1 MPIFTI
7 KTPEGK
13 KLRIRADTEQAAL
26 TGAQQ
31 WHQQN
36 GATINRGFVG
46 ETVRAFKG
54 GVDRLKENS
63 QALYSDVTSR
73 KTAPNLI
80 QGLRDTAS
88 DIGRMGAIAGD
99 ALSIAAAPVTGVT
112 EALAVKPAA
121 RALAQLPGQ
130 RYSNPSGMNMLAP
143 GPIKMGEP
151 LSRTQAEVAWQ
162 GDVRGDLMAAMPAK
176 PRPVSAP
183 QPQARIA
190 GPTLDDTITAFD
202 RARVTPSLAAAKGK
216 GAATVTNAVAD
227 NPIAGAPSRA
237 RLRRNLDEVS
247 ASADRISTGYGS
259 NRGPMIAGE
268 NVQAGVKTFATD
280 PKAPASFE
288 AKSNRLY
295 DNAFAAIP
303 NKTVVPTESATTLN
317 DIMTRVSAPALAD
330 AMKAPKIEQIAKALA
345 TDQGKVSF
353 SDLRELR
360 SWVRLLKKS
369 APELRQGIAEGDL
382 KRLEGALTRD
392 IYANATALGGPQAA
406 RKLQQTD
413 RFYAAGSDR
422 IQKALKAFDG
432 ADGAKSGEST
442 FARIQQ
448 AAGSTSSADAQKL
461 LSLKRSLSP
470 DEWGDVAATQ
480 IKNMGRVSK
489 GSEAAMEADAF
500 SINNFVTN
508 YAAMSPR
515 ARKIMFGSIG
525 GGGSKATS
533 LADELDNLVSVAG
546 RLKAVEK
553 GANGSKT
560 ATSLQSVATVSG
572 LLYPPTTAATA
583 WSLGGFAATGEMMTN
598 PVVVRAIAGLAKASR
613 QGSRALNGQMGRLR
627 IQAQTNPILLP
638 VYVEAQRALL
648 APPIEA
654 ATPVAASEE
663 RQ

>member
-121 RALAQLPGQ
+121 RALSVVPRYGPDVRTGPVQSRPGE
-130 RYSNPSGMNMLAP
+130 R
-143 GPIKMGEP
+143 
-151 LSRTQAEVAWQ
+151 LSRGEGEVAWQ
-162 GDVRGDLMAAMPAK
+162 GDVRNDLMAVT
-176 PRPVSAP
+176 PRQAPVRPPVTAVTP
-183 QPQARIA
+183 KITMA
-190 GPTLDDTITAFD
+190 DTVQAFD
-202 RARVTPSLAAAKGK
+202 RAGVTPSLAATQGK
-216 GAATVTNAVAD
+216 GAATITNTVAE
-227 NPIAGAPSRA
+227 NFLAGAPTRA
-237 RLRRNLDEVS
+237 RLRRNLDEVAS
-247 ASADRISTGYGS
+247 SADRIASGYGS

-268 NVQAGVKTFATD
+268 NVQSGVKRFATD
-280 PKAPASFE
+280 RNAATSFS
-288 AKSNRLY
+288 AKSARLY
-295 DNAFAAIP
+295 DDAFAAIP
-303 NKTVVPTESATTLN
+303 NTAVVPREAATTLN

>member
-1 MPIFTI
+1 MDGFTI
-7 KTPEGK
+7 VRPPPTKGG
-13 KLRIRADTEQAAL
+13 LA
-26 TGAQQ
+26 GF
-31 WHQQN
+31 
-36 GATINRGFVG
+36 TIIKPRPTDDPTVNRGVVG

-80 QGLRDTAS
+80 QGLKDTAS

-121 RALAQLPGQ
+121 RALSVVPRYGPDVRTGPVQSRPGE
-130 RYSNPSGMNMLAP
+130 R
-143 GPIKMGEP
+143 
-151 LSRTQAEVAWQ
+151 LSRGEGEVAWQ
-162 GDVRGDLMAAMPAK
+162 GDVRNDLMAVT
-176 PRPVSAP
+176 PRQAPVRPPVTAVTP
-183 QPQARIA
+183 KITMA
-190 GPTLDDTITAFD
+190 DTVQAFD
-202 RARVTPSLAAAKGK
+202 RAGVTPSLAATQGK
-216 GAATVTNAVAD
+216 GAATITNTVAE
-227 NPIAGAPSRA
+227 NFLAGAPTRA
-237 RLRRNLDEVS
+237 RLRRNLDEVAS
-247 ASADRISTGYGS
+247 SADRIASGYGS

-268 NVQAGVKTFATD
+268 NVQSGVKRFATD
-280 PKAPASFE
+280 RNAATSFS
-288 AKSNRLY
+288 AKSARLY
-295 DNAFAAIP
+295 DDAFAAIP
-303 NKTVVPTESATTLN
+303 NTAVVPREAATTLN

-345 TDQGKVSF
+345 TDQGRVSF

-360 SWVRLLKKS
+360 SWVRGLRKA
-369 APELRQGIAEGDL
+369 APDLRQGIAEADL

-392 IYANATALGGPQAA
+392 IYSNASTLGGPEAA

-413 RFYAAGSDR
+413 RFYAVGSKR
-422 IQKALKAFDG
+422 IQNALKAFDG

-448 AAGSTSSADAQKL
+448 AAGSNASADAQKL

-480 IKNMGRVSK
+480 IKHMGRPTK
-489 GSEAAMEADAF
+489 GAAEGVPDDAAF
-500 SINNFVTN
+500 SISNFVSN
-508 YAAMSPR
+508 YANMSPR

-525 GGGSKATS
+525 GGGSTASS
-533 LADELDNLVSVAG
+533 LADELDNLVNVAG
-546 RLKAVEK
+546 ALKGVEK
-553 GANGSKT
+553 GANASKT
-560 ATSLQSVATVSG
+560 AVNVQGAVSLAGLVGAATGHVSTG
-572 LLYPPTTAATA
+572 LLA
-583 WSLGGFAATGEMMTN
+583 SVLGSFVATGEMMTN
-598 PVVVRAIAGLAKASR
+598 PVAVRAIAGLAKASR